1 MSATTQKFISRFFG
15 AILTAAIA
23 FTFVGVEF
31 PYFSSTAAHAQA
43 KKPKKRK
50 NFFETLFGKR
60 GSLRKRQQNKL
71 RLLPRNK
78 KAKRIRLK
86 NSRKKAKIRRAAVPK
101 IPIVEKNETAS
112 TILVAGDFMAGS
124 LAKGLTRAYANNA
137 DIVVVNISKG
147 LSGFVRNDVK
157 DWPADIAKHAEEL
170 KPIAIVFL
178 NGMNDRQQMKLST
191 GRVAKL
197 SEAWLAE
204 YNIRTKSLAN
214 NIRSK
219 KIPLVWMGLPP
230 VRSGKMSTDYR
241 IFNDI
246 YKSQAEAA
254 GGTYVDIWDGFTN
267 EEGQFVSAGPDI
279 NGQIKRLR
287 ASDGINMNN
296 TGKRKLAFY
305 AKKALRKYVGVGANK
320 FLASLPGIDDRGP
333 TTPQYDP
340 VKTGRTVV
348 YSLASPNIDG
358 SEELAGAT
366 RNSSTFLAKKS
377 VSYDLVHKGELPK
390 THIGRVDHY
399 GIVANEAS
407 PVIILPVAKSDP
419 TQQTAEK
426 IKAKISQ
433 PTQ

>member
-1 MSATTQKFISRFFG
+1 MSLITQKYIGRFFG

-31 PYFSSTAAHAQA
+31 PYFSSTEAYAQV

-60 GSLRKRQQNKL
+60 GSLRNKRRKKSSF
-71 RLLPRNK
+71 LPGVKR
-78 KAKRIRLK
+78 AKRIRLK
-86 NSRKKAKIRRAAVPK
+86 SNKKKNKIRRAAAPK
-101 IPIVEKNETAS
+101 IPVIEKSETAS
-112 TILVAGDFMAGS
+112 KILVAGDFMAGS
-124 LAKGLTRAYANNA
+124 LAKGLTRAYADNP
-137 DIVVVNISKG
+137 DIVIVNISKG

-157 DWPADIAKHAEEL
+157 DWPADIANHIEEL
-170 KPIAIVFL
+170 KPIAVVFL
-178 NGMNDRQQMKLST
+178 SGMNDRQQMKIST

-197 SEAWLAE
+197 SEPWLGE
-204 YNIRTKSLAN
+204 YKVRTQKLVKNIRG
-214 NIRSK
+214 K
-219 KIPLVWMGLPP
+219 KVPLVWMGLPP

-246 YKSQAEAA
+246 YKNQAKIA
-254 GGTYVDIWDGFTN
+254 GAIYVDIWDGFTN
-267 EEGQFVSAGPDI
+267 AEGQFVSAGPDI

-287 ASDGINMNN
+287 NSDGINMNN

-305 AKKALRKYVGVGANK
+305 AKKALRKFVGVGPGK
-320 FLASLPGIDDRGP
+320 LLASLPGIEDRGP

-340 VKTGRTVV
+340 AKSGRTVV

-358 SEELAGAT
+358 SDVLAGA
-366 RNSSTFLAKKS
+366 NPHGSAFQAKKS

-390 THIGRVDHY
+390 THPGRVDHY
-399 GIVANEAS
+399 GIVANEIS
-407 PVIILPVAKSDP
+407 PKTVLPIGNLRLK
-419 TQQTAEK
+419 TK
-426 IKAKISQ
+426 Q

>member
-1 MSATTQKFISRFFG
+1 MSATIQKLVGRIFG

-31 PYFSSTAAHAQA
+31 PYFSSTEAHAQV
-43 KKPKKRK
+43 KKSKKRK

-60 GSLRKRQQNKL
+60 GSLRNKRRKKSSFL
-71 RLLPRNK
+71 PGVKRLKR
-78 KAKRIRLK
+78 AKRIRLK
-86 NSRKKAKIRRAAVPK
+86 TKKNKKSIRRAAVPK
-101 IPIVEKNETAS
+101 IPVIEKSETAS

-124 LAKGLTRAYANNA
+124 LAKGLSRAYADNS

-157 DWPADIAKHAEEL
+157 DWPADIAKHVEEL

-178 NGMNDRQQMKLST
+178 NGMNDRQQMKLAT
-191 GRVAKL
+191 GRVPKL

-204 YNIRTKSLAN
+204 YNIRTKSLAT
-214 NIRSK
+214 NIRGK

-246 YKSQAEAA
+246 YKSQAEAV

-305 AKKALRKYVGVGANK
+305 AKKALRKYVGVGGRK
-320 FLASLPGIDDRGP
+320 FLASLPGLTDRGP

-340 VKTGRTVV
+340 AKSGRTVV
-348 YSLASPNIDG
+348 YSLANPNIDG
-358 SEELAGAT
+358 SEVLAGADQT
-366 RNSSTFLAKKS
+366 SSSFLAKKS

-390 THIGRVDHY
+390 THLGRVDHY

-407 PVIILPVAKSDP
+407 QATILPVGKLRLKTKQI
-419 TQQTAEK
+419 TQ
-426 IKAKISQ
+426 
-433 PTQ
+433 